1 MIQIHGN
8 TISPMGFNP
17 MIKAHDSNLWQII
30 RQKVQFPLAISKA
43 RISLAISKA
52 QFLLAISKAQSSLA
66 ISKAKF
72 SLVISKPNSHWQYR
86 KPNLCWHYFIK
97 KPKIINT
104 WQRKNIMV

>member
-52 QFLLAISKAQSSLA
+52 QFPLTISKAQFLLA
-66 ISKAKF
+66 ILKVQFTLAPFYQKA
-72 SLVISKPNSHWQYR
+72 HDY
-86 KPNLCWHYFIK
+86 
-97 KPKIINT
+97 
-104 WQRKNIMV
+104 